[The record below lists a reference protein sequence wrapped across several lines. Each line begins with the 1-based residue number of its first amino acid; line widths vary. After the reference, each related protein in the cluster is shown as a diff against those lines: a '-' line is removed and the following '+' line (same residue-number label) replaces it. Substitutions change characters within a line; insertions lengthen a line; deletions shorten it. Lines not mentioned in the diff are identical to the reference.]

1 MNKQEVLQGA
11 KELTDNIFKNM
22 RVLETCDAVI
32 DSIKGLTVCYTDN
45 DSKIVTLDGVLS
57 KEQLDKI
64 TDSILSEIT
73 NNMKQ
78 AMTFLQEKT
87 QQPAFFTEESTH
99 DEYEETEEEIPTELP
114 FVEVP
119 QDNVKKA
126 GMQPTELS
134 EEAIGALV
142 KYYSD
147 GATVADVCREFHIST
162 KRAHDILVQYNV
174 LRSNVQKKEK
184 KEVPKPSVKVERK
197 KCEKVDYE
205 KATKMRESGM
215 PVGDIAEKLGCA
227 KKTLYNYFQIQGI
240 ACTPSK
246 PSVEY
251 IGKGKN

>member
-1 MNKQEVLQGA
+1 MNKQEVLKGA
-11 KELTDNIFKNM
+11 KALTDNIFENM

-57 KEQLDKI
+57 KDQLEKI
-64 TDSILSEIT
+64 TDTILSEIT
-73 NNMKQ
+73 KNMNQ
-78 AMTFLQEKT
+78 AMMFLQEKT
-87 QQPAFFTEESTH
+87 QMPAFLTEESTH
-99 DEYEETEEEIPTELP
+99 NADEEVPDELP

-119 QDNVKKA
+119 QDNVKKS

-134 EEAIGALV
+134 EEAIVALV

-147 GATVADVCREFHIST
+147 GATVADVAREFHIST
-162 KRAHDILVQYNV
+162 NRASKILKEHNV

-205 KATKMRESGM
+205 RATKMREEGM
-215 PVGDIAEKLGCA
+215 LVGDIAKELGCA